1 MYYLGAL
8 IVLLLLVCVAL
19 LLRLTS
25 KVEQSAP
32 FARKVWVQ
40 LSNVLSML
48 MLAGFKRKRPR
59 DWNDD
64 FSKTH
69 IVKDDEIE

>member
-19 LLRLTS
+19 LLRLTR
-25 KVEQSAP
+25 KVDQAAP
-32 FARKVWVQ
+32 FARRVWVQ
-40 LSNVLSML
+40 LANMIGML
-48 MLAGFKRKRPR
+48 MLAGFKRSRPR
-59 DWNDD
+59 DWDDD

-69 IVKDDEIE
+69 VVKEDEIE